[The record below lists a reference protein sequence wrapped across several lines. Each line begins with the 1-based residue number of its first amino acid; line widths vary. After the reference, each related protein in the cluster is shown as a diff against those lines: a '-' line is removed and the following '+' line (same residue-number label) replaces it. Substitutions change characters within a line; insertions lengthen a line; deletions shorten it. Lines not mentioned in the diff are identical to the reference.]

1 MKREKF
7 IDIAKGIATILVII
21 GHCQYSNSKIVAWLY
36 SFHMPLFFM
45 INGYFIKNSVEHLSL
60 EEFTKRKSKQ
70 ILVPYL
76 IFSIPIYISY
86 IAKKIIKYNFIST
99 DDAVKKFVGIFVASR
114 GTNFDIELWFLVV
127 LFIADILTFII
138 LKNIFNN
145 KKIKDKNIVIA
156 VLSIIIYSVGLII
169 TNVAKGYNF
178 VWDLDIVPLC
188 TSFILMGYILS
199 AINKKKE
206 IFSNKIL
213 CIIMLIIN
221 LIFAYLNYK
230 ICGKSDIY
238 GSNLGNGLFYFV
250 AAISGSIFTLQISKF
265 IGKNKILETIGKH
278 SLTYY
283 ALQGCLALPI
293 SKMICLKLFN
303 IVNFNN
309 DFLLCILIILLS
321 IIILEIFSKI
331 LEKLMPKIFS
341 KGN

>member
-1 MKREKF
+1 
-7 IDIAKGIATILVII
+7 
-21 GHCQYSNSKIVAWLY
+21 
-36 SFHMPLFFM
+36 MPLFFM
-45 INGYFIKNSVEHLSL
+45 INGYFIKNSIEHLSL

-76 IFSIPIYISY
+76 IFSIPIYICY
-86 IAKKIIKYNFIST
+86 IVKNIIEYNFIST
-99 DDAVKKFVGIFVASR
+99 DDAVKKFIGIFVASR
-114 GTNFDIELWFLVV
+114 GTNFDIELWFFVV

-156 VLSIIIYSVGLII
+156 VLSIIIYIVGVII
-169 TNVAKGYNF
+169 TNATKGYHF

-188 TSFILMGYILS
+188 TSFILMGYTLS

-213 CIIMLIIN
+213 CIIMLLIN

-250 AAISGSIFTLQISKF
+250 AAISGSIFTLQISKL
-265 IGKNKILETIGKH
+265 IEKNEILETIGKH

-283 ALQGCLALPI
+283 ALQGRIALPI
-293 SKMICLKLFN
+293 SEMICLKLFK
-303 IVNFNN
+303 IINFNN
-309 DFLLCILIILLS
+309 DFLLCLLIIILA
-321 IIILEIFSKI
+321 IIILEILSKI
-331 LEKLMPKIFS
+331 MEKIMPKIFC
-341 KGN
+341 K